1 MEKYILVFYL
11 RQEVQLTT
19 ATKTSIINLLQDYNV
34 VSVTPELV
42 DLETTKVVPTVTFKY
57 DASAT
62 AKSKESLATLITAAI
77 TNYSTTSLEQFE
89 EVFRYS
95 PFTTLI
101 DEADPAI
108 LSNITNIKISKTFK
122 PTLATA
128 LKYTIS
134 FSNALFNP
142 HLGHAATTTGV
153 LPGGILSSTGFTIT
167 GSSETYYLEDD
178 GEGLV
183 NAYYISGA
191 SKVYLTSGSV
201 GTVDYTT
208 GDVVLTKINIATVGQ
223 VDGADSTY
231 IRITVQPASND
242 VVPVRNQ
249 ILQIDTTNLS
259 VTGVADTIAAGSGDA
274 GVNYTTTATY

>member
-1 MEKYILVFYL
+1 M
-11 RQEVQLTT
+11 
-19 ATKTSIINLLQDYNV
+19 
-34 VSVTPELV
+34 
-42 DLETTKVVPTVTFKY
+42 PTVVFKY

-62 AKSKESLATLITAAI
+62 AKSKESLAALITTAI

-89 EVFRYS
+89 QIFRYS

-101 DEADPAI
+101 DEVDPAI

-128 LKYTIS
+128 LKYTIT
-134 FSNALFNP
+134 FSNALFHP
-142 HLGHAATTTGV
+142 HTGHAADTTGT

-183 NAYYISGA
+183 NAYYISG
-191 SKVYLTSGSV
+191 STKVYLTTGSV
-201 GTVDYTT
+201 GTIDYTT
-208 GDVVLTKINIATVGQ
+208 GDIVLTKINIATVGQ
-223 VDGADSTY
+223 VDSADSTS
-231 IRITVQPASND
+231 IRLTVQPASND

-249 ILQIDTTNLS
+249 ILQIDTVNLS
-259 VTGVADTIAAGSGDA
+259 VTGVADTIAAGASDA
-274 GVNYTTTATY
+274 GVNYTTTASY